1 MRISDLVRKCVAF
14 IAAAKVDGSEM
25 VCGTGFF
32 VGRPLPGTSTEKHAN
47 LSTPLGTHYMPA
59 MYMYFVTARHVLDGI
74 RSLGLDELIVR
85 INVPGQQPRRI
96 RCALREFVCH
106 PDPTADVAMVHTSA
120 SIEWD
125 GVEAISWMISGGG
138 GEPGDSLR
146 LDPRVGPGS
155 PVSIV
160 GMFRHHVG
168 QDRNIP
174 IVRTGN
180 IAAMPEEPVQTR
192 LGPMVAALIE
202 ARSIGGLS
210 GSPVFVHYAP
220 PRPDAHPEAIGGI
233 QLLGVMH
240 GHFDD
245 SGSGERLNVGVG
257 IVTPASR
264 IGELMK
270 LPEVLQREAET
281 LGRFRAGEEPTF
293 RVG

>member
-1 MRISDLVRKCVAF
+1 MRISNLVRKCVAF
-14 IAAAKVDGSEM
+14 IAAPKADGSEV

-32 VGRPLPGTSTEKHAN
+32 VGKPLPGTSADKYKA
-47 LSTPLGTHYMPA
+47 PGAPPGTHYMPS
-59 MYMYFVTARHVLDGI
+59 MYMYLVTARHVLDGI

-96 RCALREFVCH
+96 RCPLREFVCH
-106 PDPTADVAMVHTSA
+106 PDATADVAMVHSSA
-120 SIEWD
+120 SMEWD
-125 GVEAISWMISGGG
+125 GVEVISWMVSVDAGQ
-138 GEPGDSLR
+138 PGDSLR

-168 QDRNIP
+168 QERNLP

-180 IAAMPEEPVQTR
+180 IAAMPEEPVQTK
-192 LGPMVAALIE
+192 LGPMMAALVE

-220 PRPDAHPEAIGGI
+220 FRQETHPEAIGGI
-233 QLLGVMH
+233 QLLGLMH
-240 GHFDD
+240 GHFDESD
-245 SGSGERLNVGVG
+245 SGERLNVGIG

-264 IGELMK
+264 IAELMQ
-270 LPEVLQREAET
+270 LPEVREREAET
-281 LGRFRAGEEPTF
+281 VRRFQTGEEPIF